1 MRDKEKG
8 WVEIELKGEGDE
20 KHVIRRD
27 MERASNWCAIM
38 QWMACYDRLSLERA

>member
-1 MRDKEKG
+1 MSEFVMRDKEKG

-27 MERASNWCAIM
+27 MERASNRCA
-38 QWMACYDRLSLERA
+38 YDAVN